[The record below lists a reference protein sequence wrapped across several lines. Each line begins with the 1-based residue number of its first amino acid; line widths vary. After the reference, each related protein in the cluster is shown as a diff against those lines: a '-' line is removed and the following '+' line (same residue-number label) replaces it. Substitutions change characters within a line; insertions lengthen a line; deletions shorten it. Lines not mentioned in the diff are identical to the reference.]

1 MAEQQLIEDDP
12 VAQADKDFQT
22 FMSSYNS
29 LKEHVK
35 MLTMEKQAL

>member
-1 MAEQQLIEDDP
+1 MASQQLDDDDP
-12 VAQADKDFQT
+12 VAQADRDFQT

-35 MLTMEKQAL
+35 TLTMEKQAL